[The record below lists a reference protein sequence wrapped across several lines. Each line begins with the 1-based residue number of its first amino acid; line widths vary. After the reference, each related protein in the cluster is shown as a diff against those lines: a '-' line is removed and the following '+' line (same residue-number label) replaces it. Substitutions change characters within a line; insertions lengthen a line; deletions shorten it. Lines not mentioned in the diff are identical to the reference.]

1 MELSG
6 PQIRVL
12 ASLIEKEA
20 AVPDSYPLTLTAL
33 RLACNQATNRRPVV
47 AYDDRTVETALLELK
62 SVGLVRFVHPAHGG
76 RTTRYRHTAGERW
89 RLSPGELLA
98 LSALALRGPQTA
110 NDVWSRIER
119 LVPADE
125 TSSVEAMLD
134 TLAARSP
141 EPFAARLGRRTGERE
156 DRWVSLLSG
165 PFDESTVSALDT
177 VALDDSTA
185 DLPRVAA
192 RAEQLGSEGPQSAV
206 EAERAPAPFGVSPPP
221 SSVDV
226 AALVERVEQLASVIG
241 AVASRLERLE
251 RELGVG
257 APSAD

>member
-47 AYDDRTVETALLELK
+47 SYDDRTVENALVELK
-62 SVGLVRFVHPAHGG
+62 SVGLVRFVHPSHGG

-89 RLSPGELLA
+89 RLSPGELLT

-110 NDVWSRIER
+110 NDVRSRIER

-141 EPFAARLGRRTGERE
+141 EPFAARIGRRPGERE
-156 DRWVSLLSG
+156 DRWVALLSG
-165 PFDESTVSALDT
+165 PLDESAVSALDS
-177 VALDDSTA
+177 VELDDSTA
-185 DLPRVAA
+185 DLPRTFA
-192 RAEQLGSEGPQSAV
+192 RAGRPDSDGA
-206 EAERAPAPFGVSPPP
+206 AAPAPIASPASPPP
-221 SSVDV
+221 PAIDV
-226 AALVERVEQLASVIG
+226 AALAERVEQLASVIG

-257 APSAD
+257 APHSD